1 MLKAHPYR
9 SASMSLL
16 IVTLFAVAVV
26 VSLGWVILLGY
37 LAGAASRL
45 LIKAMH
51 TRPDE

>member
-1 MLKAHPYR
+1 
-9 SASMSLL
+9 MSFL

-26 VSLGWVILLGY
+26 VSLGWVILPAY
-37 LAGAASRL
+37 LAGGASRL